1 MAGGTPPALRV
12 LTVVGFG
19 PVVFALCKL
28 QAFNQK
34 TFEQV
39 LLNVVVSFLGFLLTK
54 RLIPI
59 LKPVCLRRGLFGK
72 DINKKGATSLSSS
85 CMCCHWEAIYLQNGH
100 VLTCIVPLIR
110 LLTSAGC
117 VQGL

>member
-1 MAGGTPPALRV
+1 MMAGGTPPALR
-12 LTVVGFG
+12 LLAVVGFG

-28 QAFNQK
+28 QASSQK

-54 RLIPI
+54 RLIPV

-72 DINKKGATSLSSS
+72 DINKKRYAPSVSFSGSMQHHWGKPCILPSALLQMSS
-85 CMCCHWEAIYLQNGH
+85 YQ
-100 VLTCIVPLIR
+100 
-110 LLTSAGC
+110 
-117 VQGL
+117 